1 MEDKLSS
8 GNVHQFNG
16 TTLFEL
22 KTEINNVESG
32 DTIVLNNDIAWE
44 STYIQISKKIYNQQV
59 KSIKIQKMSYKKR
72 KKYLINLNH

>member
-32 DTIVLNNDIAWE
+32 DTIVLNNDIA
-44 STYIQISKKIYNQQV
+44 
-59 KSIKIQKMSYKKR
+59 
-72 KKYLINLNH
+72 